1 MLSLRVII
9 ESKRA
14 DSLLFL
20 LDLSLLDAHLEEDLR
35 TKVVVVVKAIQ
46 EVFCKEVHSLKS
58 HADKSYDIPLIL
70 GLPPNNVEV
79 SLSRVKKAQ
88 HPL

>member
-1 MLSLRVII
+1 MPTPFF
-9 ESKRA
+9 
-14 DSLLFL
+14 FL

-79 SLSRVKKAQ
+79 SLSRVKKR
-88 HPL
+88 HSIPFEDPELVITD

>member
-20 LDLSLLDAHLEEDLR
+20 LDLSLLDAHLGEDLR
-35 TKVVVVVKAIQ
+35 TKVVVVKAIQ

-58 HADKSYDIPLIL
+58 HADKSYDIF
-70 GLPPNNVEV
+70 
-79 SLSRVKKAQ
+79 
-88 HPL
+88 H

>member
-1 MLSLRVII
+1 MPTPFY
-9 ESKRA
+9 
-14 DSLLFL
+14 FL

-35 TKVVVVVKAIQ
+35 TKVVVVKAIQ

-79 SLSRVKKAQ
+79 SLSRVKKGTAS
-88 HPL
+88 PLKTQSL

>member
-35 TKVVVVVKAIQ
+35 TKVVVVKAIQ

>member
-35 TKVVVVVKAIQ
+35 TKVVVVKAIQ

-58 HADKSYDIPLIL
+58 HADKSYDIF
-70 GLPPNNVEV
+70 
-79 SLSRVKKAQ
+79 
-88 HPL
+88 H

>member
-35 TKVVVVVKAIQ
+35 TKVVVVKAIQ

-79 SLSRVKKAQ
+79 SMSRVKKAQ

>member
-1 MLSLRVII
+1 MCRLPSI
-9 ESKRA
+9 
-14 DSLLFL
+14 FL

-35 TKVVVVVKAIQ
+35 TKVVVVKAIQ

-79 SLSRVKKAQ
+79 SIPFEDPELVITD
-88 HPL
+88 